1 MAAGHVYILINAS
14 MFGQLKIGM
23 TERAPEDRAREL
35 STGTGVPSPFMV
47 AYSEDVPDCAKA
59 EGLIHKRL
67 DQFRTNSRR
76 EFFQLPLKDAIAEL
90 QRIAEDVRRIAED
103 ARRIAE
109 DARRIAED
117 ARRIAEDARRST
129 PPVVSVS
136 VAEPSAPL
144 AIPNTPEGASL
155 AASSLHSTDGGCGGV
170 LLGVVILVI
179 VAFVVRFVW
188 FRAVF
193 PVYEVVASFRTSF
206 WVFMGTV
213 LLVVMLWGVVMLWSW
228 GAIQNK
234 RRASK

>member
-90 QRIAEDVRRIAED
+90 QRIAEDV
-103 ARRIAE
+103 
-109 DARRIAED
+109 RRIAED